1 MRFFQSR
8 ASRLRDQ
15 LNRRQAE
22 IDEMQ
27 AREAEELRT
36 RESID
41 AKNQELN
48 HLRNLEAEK
57 MLTSDAEPLSASEQ
71 RELQTRNVLNENDS
85 NVLRT
90 RNEFIENDSNVL
102 QTRNEFIEND
112 ANISQSRNEF
122 IDSDANV
129 IRAREEQNLQMR
141 KDLCIRDDFDRSDF
155 TGREEYDLLMRD
167 QLRSAEFQTRHLDE
181 IRNRGA
187 DNLRAREI
195 ESLKACGTAVPVVER
210 RLDATPVE
218 KTTYVVREHSSAGW
232 AFAFIIILI
241 AAGVGFM
248 ALTDLSS
255 KQSRTESAMMEL
267 RQQLAEQR
275 IEASDSSI
283 SQGLAPAVPGAQI
296 PAPETNEFLSQ
307 DDVVQRSMQPSRN
320 PAEADMPPPTGT
332 EPTAPPAR
340 VYGPQPAPLAANP
353 SQPVY

>member
-8 ASRLRDQ
+8 ASRLREQ

-22 IDEMQ
+22 IDEMH
-27 AREAEELRT
+27 AREADELRT

-57 MLTSDAEPLSASEQ
+57 MLSSDAEPLSASEQ

-85 NVLRT
+85 NVL
-90 RNEFIENDSNVL
+90 

-112 ANISQSRNEF
+112 ANVF
-122 IDSDANV
+122 
-129 IRAREEQNLQMR
+129 RAREEQHLQTR
-141 KDLCIRDDFDRSDF
+141 NNCASDDFDRSDF

-167 QLRSAEFQTRHLDE
+167 ELRSGEIQTRNLDE
-181 IRNRGA
+181 IRNRGV

-195 ESLKACGTAVPVVER
+195 ENLKACGTAIPVVER
-210 RLDATPVE
+210 RIDTTPE
-218 KTTYVVREHSSAGW
+218 RTTYVVREHSSVGW
-232 AFAFIIILI
+232 AFAFIVILI
-241 AAGVGFM
+241 AAGIGFM

-255 KQSRTESAMMEL
+255 KQSRSESAMMEL

-275 IEASDSSI
+275 IEASDSSVT
-283 SQGLAPAVPGAQI
+283 QGLAPAVPGAQT
-296 PAPETNEFLSQ
+296 PAPENNEFLSQ
-307 DDVVQRSMQPSRN
+307 DDIVERSMQPSRN
-320 PAEADMPPPTGT
+320 PAVADMPPPTGT